1 MSDFSIIGN
10 RTAMIDAAAKT
21 TGAGKYTD
29 DLSVPGMLVGKI
41 LHSPY
46 PHARIRRIDTSRAEK
61 CEGVVAVVVGQD
73 APNPYGILPV
83 GHDEYALALDKVR
96 YVGDN
101 VACVVAVSE
110 SIAETALELI
120 DVEYEVLPAYFDPEE
135 SMKAVTD
142 LIHDSK
148 PGNLEKDYHHVFGDP
163 DQGFA
168 GADQIAEARF
178 IANEVTHA
186 AMEPHS
192 TLASFEIDP
201 HTGKPGRL
209 TVWSSTQVPYYLQHK
224 LSLVLEMPMAQIRV
238 IKPLVGGGFG
248 GKSEVIPLEIIA
260 AIAARKA
267 QAAVKITYTREEVFW
282 AHRGRPRTII
292 DLKTGV
298 KKDGRITAVKARV
311 VQDGGAYCSY
321 GVVTIL
327 YSGALLGAL
336 YDIPNIQYDGYRVLT
351 NKPACGAMRGHGT
364 VNVRFAFESQLDELA
379 LAIGMDP
386 AEIRQ
391 RNLLQ
396 PPCITVNGLRVQSY
410 GLPECIEKTVDR
422 SGWKQRKGK
431 LPRGRGLGIA
441 CSHYVSGAANSIIR
455 SDMPHSTVNIK
466 IDRDGGVVV
475 YTGASEI
482 GQGSDT
488 MTAQIAAEVLGCSL
502 PRVRVIAADTDL
514 TPIDIGS
521 YSSRVTFMAGNATL
535 RAASEVKRLIAAA
548 AAKKMGCAAEDLIF
562 RNDQVLRKNAAA
574 SVGEL
579 ADKSVRTTQDEASV
593 SGRVEG
599 QILRGSLQQKRKE
612 EGPKEKMSFE
622 EAVVAAIDFHGGL
635 TGTGSYAPPQEAR
648 GGKHKGAGVGPS
660 PAYSYSA
667 QVAEVS
673 VDEETGEVV
682 VHKVWAAHDC
692 GRALN
697 PVSVEGQIIGSVW
710 MGMGQALT
718 EEMVWKDGMLMNPG
732 LLEYRSPSSVES
744 PEVEPIIVES
754 VDPEGPF
761 GAKECSEGSLAATI
775 PAIANAIY
783 DAVGVRLRESPFT
796 PERVLSALR
805 AKRNARA
812 LNLTKVLTRLLRHAS
827 ANTADRCASKVR
839 ARNATRSIH
848 RGEKCR
854 PPRAVPIEPYKV
866 QTAPAQNCRRRNRV
880 SRGTFDACRAWQL
893 ARAGS
898 NSHPNHC
905 RRHRFNSIDAAETIR
920 AGARSRSARNRSAA
934 RHPAAARRR
943 RRNRGPHHAPRHR
956 ALRLSAPALCGPH
969 RSSGDRGIARTA
981 EHGHHRR

>member
-1 MSDFSIIGN
+1 VTQPTKDERPTTDFSIIGKP
-10 RTAMIDAAAKT
+10 TAMVDAAEKT
-21 TGAGKYTD
+21 TGSGKYTD

-46 PHARIRRIDTSRAEK
+46 PHARIKHIDTSRAEQL
-61 CEGVVAVVVGQD
+61 EGVVAIVVGKD

-83 GHDEYALALDKVR
+83 GHDEHALALDKVR

-101 VACVVAVSE
+101 VACVVVTSE
-110 SIAETALELI
+110 AIGEKALELI
-120 DVEYEVLPAYFDPEE
+120 DVDYEVLPAYFDPEE
-135 SMKAVTD
+135 SMKASTH
-142 LIHDSK
+142 LIHDNK
-148 PGNLEKDYHHVFGDP
+148 PNNLEKDYHHVFGDP
-163 DQGFA
+163 DSGFA
-168 GADQIAEARF
+168 GADHVAEARF

-192 TLASFEIDP
+192 TLAAFEIDP
-201 HTGKPGRL
+201 HTGMPGRL
-209 TVWSSTQVPYYLQHK
+209 SVWSSTQVPYYLQHK
-224 LSLVLEMPMAQIRV
+224 LSLVLDMPMAQIRV

-260 AIAARKA
+260 AVAARKA
-267 QAAVKITYTREEVFW
+267 QAPVKITYTREEVFW

-298 KKDGRITAVKARV
+298 KNDGRITAVKARV

-336 YDIPNIQYDGYRVLT
+336 YDIPSIQYDGYRVLT

-379 LAIGMDP
+379 AKIGMDP
-386 AEIRQ
+386 AEVRR
-391 RNLLQ
+391 RNLLK

-422 SGWKQRKGK
+422 SGWNERKGK
-431 LPRGRGLGIA
+431 LPKGRGIGIA

-502 PRVRVIAADTDL
+502 SRVRVIAADTDL

-535 RAASEVKRLIAAA
+535 RAANEVKKLIAAA
-548 AAKKMGCAAEDLIF
+548 AAQKMNCQPDDLVFREDAVVSKNGYVGTDAIGRPAEQSSAA
-562 RNDQVLRKNAAA
+562 
-574 SVGEL
+574 
-579 ADKSVRTTQDEASV
+579 TV

-599 QILRGSLQQKRKE
+599 QILRGSLQQKRKD
-612 EGPKEKMSFE
+612 EGPKDQMSFE
-622 EAVVAAIDFHGGL
+622 EAVVAAIDFHGAL
-635 TGTGSYAPPQEAR
+635 TGTGSYAPPPEAR
-648 GGKHKGAGVGPS
+648 GAKHKGAGVGPS

-673 VDEETGEVV
+673 VDEETGEVT

-718 EEMVWKDGMLMNPG
+718 EEMVWNDGMLMNPG

-754 VDPEGPF
+754 IDPEGPF

-783 DAVGVRLRESPFT
+783 DAVGIRLHESPFT
-796 PERVLSALR
+796 PERVLAALR
-805 AKRNARA
+805 SKKNAKA
-812 LNLTKVLTRLLRHAS
+812 LNLTEGVDPTSPTRFREH
-827 ANTADRCASKVR
+827 
-839 ARNATRSIH
+839 
-848 RGEKCR
+848 G
-854 PPRAVPIEPYKV
+854 
-866 QTAPAQNCRRRNRV
+866 
-880 SRGTFDACRAWQL
+880 
-893 ARAGS
+893 GS
-898 NSHPNHC
+898 LWFKGKGP
-905 RRHRFNSIDAAETIR
+905 E
-920 AGARSRSARNRSAA
+920 
-934 RHPAAARRR
+934 RHPLD
-943 RRNRGPHHAPRHR
+943 PSRHE
-956 ALRLSAPALCGPH
+956 PAG
-969 RSSGDRGIARTA
+969 GAD
-981 EHGHHRR
+981 

>member
-1 MSDFSIIGN
+1 MTDFSIIGKP
-10 RTAMIDAAAKT
+10 TAMIDAAEKT

-29 DLSVPGMLVGKI
+29 DLSLPGMLIGKI

-46 PHARIRRIDTSRAEK
+46 PHARIRHIDTSRAEQV
-61 CEGVVAVVVGQD
+61 EGIVAVAVGTD
-73 APNPYGILPV
+73 APNPFGILPV
-83 GHDEYALALDKVR
+83 GHDEHALALDKVR

-101 VACVVAVSE
+101 VACVVAISE
-110 SIAETALELI
+110 AIAEKALELI
-120 DVEYEVLPAYFDPEE
+120 DVDYELLPAYFDPEE
-135 SMKAVTD
+135 SMKAQSD
-142 LIHDSK
+142 LIHDNK
-148 PGNLEKDYHHVFGDP
+148 PNNIEKDYHHVFGDP
-163 DQGFA
+163 DHGFA
-168 GADQIAEARF
+168 DADHVAEARF

-192 TLASFEIDP
+192 TLASFELDP
-201 HTGKPGRL
+201 HTGKLGRL

-224 LSLVLEMPMAQIRV
+224 LSLVLEMPMQQIRV

-267 QAAVKITYTREEVFW
+267 KAPVKITYTREEVFW

-292 DLKTGV
+292 ELKTGV
-298 KKDGRITAVKARV
+298 KNDGRITAVKARV
-311 VQDGGAYCSY
+311 VQDGGGYCSY

-379 LAIGMDP
+379 ATIGMDP
-386 AEIRQ
+386 ADIRQ

-410 GLPECIEKTVDR
+410 GLPECIEKTVER
-422 SGWKQRKGK
+422 SGWNERRGK
-431 LPRGRGLGIA
+431 LPKGRGLGMA

-488 MTAQIAAEVLGCSL
+488 MTAQIAAEALGCSL
-502 PRVRVIAADTDL
+502 SRVRVIAADTDL

-535 RAASEVKRLIAAA
+535 RAAEEVKKLIAAA
-548 AAKKMGCAAEDLIF
+548 AAKKMNCAPGQLVFREDT
-562 RNDQVLRKNAAA
+562 VSRKNGH
-574 SVGEL
+574 VG
-579 ADKSVRTTQDEASV
+579 ADALVRPAEPSSAASV
-593 SGRVEG
+593 SGHVEG
-599 QILRGSLQQKRKE
+599 QILRGSLQQKRKD
-612 EGPKEKMSFE
+612 EGPKDQMTFE
-622 EAVVAAIDFHGGL
+622 EAVVAAIDFHGAL
-635 TGTGSYAPPQEAR
+635 TGTGSYAPPPEAR

-673 VDEETGEVV
+673 VDEETGEVT

-710 MGMGQALT
+710 MGVGQALT

-732 LLEYRSPSSVES
+732 LLEYRSPSAVES

-754 VDPEGPF
+754 IDPEGPF

-783 DAVGVRLRESPFT
+783 DAVGVRLHESPFT
-796 PERVLSALR
+796 PERVLAALR
-805 AKRNARA
+805 AKKNAKA
-812 LNLTKVLTRLLRHAS
+812 LNLTEGVDPVSPARFREHGGSLCFKGKGPARHAL
-827 ANTADRCASKVR
+827 D
-839 ARNATRSIH
+839 
-848 RGEKCR
+848 
-854 PPRAVPIEPYKV
+854 P
-866 QTAPAQNCRRRNRV
+866 
-880 SRGTFDACRAWQL
+880 
-893 ARAGS
+893 
-898 NSHPNHC
+898 
-905 RRHRFNSIDAAETIR
+905 
-920 AGARSRSARNRSAA
+920 A
-934 RHPAAARRR
+934 RHEI
-943 RRNRGPHHAPRHR
+943 
-956 ALRLSAPALCGPH
+956 SAGGA
-969 RSSGDRGIARTA
+969 D
-981 EHGHHRR
+981 

>member
-1 MSDFSIIGN
+1 MTNNFSIIGK
-10 RTAMIDAAAKT
+10 RIAMVDAAGKT

-29 DLSVPGMLVGKI
+29 DLSLPGMLVGKI

-61 CEGVVAVVVGQD
+61 LDGVIAVATGKD
-73 APNPYGILPV
+73 ASNTYGILPV
-83 GHDEYALALDKVR
+83 GHDEHALAVDRVR

-101 VACVVAVSE
+101 VACVAAIDE
-110 SIAETALELI
+110 ATADKALELI
-120 DVEYEVLPAYFDPEE
+120 DVEYEVLPAYFDPEQ
-135 SMKAVTD
+135 SMKAETD
-142 LIHDSK
+142 LIHDNK
-148 PGNLEKDYHHVFGDP
+148 PHNIEKDYHHVFGEP
-163 DQGFA
+163 DKGFA
-168 GADQIAEARF
+168 EADHVAEARF

-192 TLASFEIDP
+192 TLASFEIDSQ
-201 HTGKPGRL
+201 TGKPGRL

-224 LSLVLEMPMAQIRV
+224 LSLVLEMPMSQIRV

-260 AIAARKA
+260 AVAARKA
-267 QAAVKITYTREEVFW
+267 KAPVKITYTREEVFW

-298 KKDGRITAVKARV
+298 TNHGRITAVKARV

-364 VNVRFAFESQLDELA
+364 VNVRFAVESQLDELA
-379 LAIGMDP
+379 AKVGIDP
-386 AEIRQ
+386 AEIRR

-396 PPCITVNGLRVQSY
+396 PPCVTINGLRVQSY
-410 GLPECIEKTVDR
+410 GLPECIEKVVER

-431 LPRGRGLGIA
+431 LPRARGLGIA

-475 YTGASEI
+475 YTGAAEI

-502 PRVRVIAADTDL
+502 SRVKVVAADTDL

-535 RAASEVKRLIAAA
+535 RAAEEVKKQIASAAA
-548 AAKKMGCAAEDLIF
+548 RKMNCAPEDLVF
-562 RNDQVLRKNAAA
+562 RNDIVSKRDN
-574 SVGEL
+574 VGAGVSPVHAESGS
-579 ADKSVRTTQDEASV
+579 DERGRSSPHRSQDQA

-599 QILRGSLQQKRKE
+599 QILRGSLQQKRKD
-612 EGPKEKMSFE
+612 EGPKDFVTFE
-622 EAVVAAIDFHGGL
+622 EAVVAAIDFHGAL
-635 TGTGSYAPPQEAR
+635 TGTGSYAPPPEAR
-648 GGKHKGAGVGPS
+648 GGKFKGAGVGPS

-667 QVAEVS
+667 QVAEVT
-673 VDEETGEVV
+673 VDEDTGEVI

-718 EEMVWKDGMLMNPG
+718 EEMIWKDGMLMNPG
-732 LLEYRSPSSVES
+732 LLEYRSPSSLES

-754 VDPEGPF
+754 IDPEGPF

-783 DAVGVRLRESPFT
+783 DAVGIRLREAPFT
-796 PERVLSALR
+796 PERVLAALR
-805 AKRNARA
+805 AKKNAKLLDLTEGIDPTAPERFREHGGA
-812 LNLTKVLTRLLRHAS
+812 LWFKGKGPERHAL
-827 ANTADRCASKVR
+827 D
-839 ARNATRSIH
+839 
-848 RGEKCR
+848 
-854 PPRAVPIEPYKV
+854 P
-866 QTAPAQNCRRRNRV
+866 
-880 SRGTFDACRAWQL
+880 
-893 ARAGS
+893 
-898 NSHPNHC
+898 
-905 RRHRFNSIDAAETIR
+905 
-920 AGARSRSARNRSAA
+920 
-934 RHPAAARRR
+934 ARRTEQ
-943 RRNRGPHHAPRHR
+943 A
-956 ALRLSAPALCGPH
+956 
-969 RSSGDRGIARTA
+969 
-981 EHGHHRR
+981 

>member
-1 MSDFSIIGN
+1 MTDFSIIGKP
-10 RTAMIDAAAKT
+10 TAMVDAAEKT
-21 TGAGKYTD
+21 TGSGKYTD
-29 DLSVPGMLVGKI
+29 DLSLPGMLIGKI

-46 PHARIRRIDTSRAEK
+46 PHARINKIDTSRAEK
-61 CEGVVAVVVGQD
+61 LDGVVTVAVGTD

-83 GHDEYALALDKVR
+83 GHDEHALALDKVR

-101 VACVVAVSE
+101 VACVAAVSE
-110 SIAETALELI
+110 AIAEKALELI
-120 DVEYEVLPAYFDPEE
+120 DVDYEVLPAYYDPEQ
-135 SMKAVTD
+135 SMQAQSNF
-142 LIHDSK
+142 IHDNK
-148 PGNLEKDYHHVFGDP
+148 PQNIEKDYHHVFGDP
-163 DQGFA
+163 EKGFA
-168 GADQIAEARF
+168 DADEIAEARF
-178 IANEVTHA
+178 ISNEVTHA

-267 QAAVKITYTREEVFW
+267 NAPVKITYTREEVFW

-298 KKDGRITAVKARV
+298 KNDGRITAVKARV
-311 VQDGGAYCSY
+311 IQDGGAYCSY

-379 LAIGMDP
+379 ATIHLDP
-386 AEIRQ
+386 AQIRR

-396 PPCITVNGLRVQSY
+396 PPCVTVNGLRVQSY
-410 GLPECIEKTVDR
+410 GLPECIDKIVDR
-422 SGWKQRKGK
+422 SGWNRRRGQ
-431 LPRGRGLGIA
+431 LPKGRGLGIA

-488 MTAQIAAEVLGCSL
+488 MTAQVAAETLGCSL
-502 PRVRVIAADTDL
+502 SRVRVIAADTDL

-535 RAASEVKRLIAAA
+535 RAANEVKKQIAAA
-548 AAKKMGCAAEDLIF
+548 AAKKMNCPPENLVFQGDVVF
-562 RNDQVLRKNAAA
+562 RKSGGAPPLSRSLRQ
-574 SVGEL
+574 GREI
-579 ADKSVRTTQDEASV
+579 DFASV

-599 QILRGSLQQKRKE
+599 QILRGSLQQKRKD
-612 EGPKEKMSFE
+612 EGPKDRMTFE
-622 EAVVAAIDFHGGL
+622 GAVIAAIDFHGAL
-635 TGTGSYAPPQEAR
+635 SGTGSYAPPPQAR
-648 GGKHKGAGVGPS
+648 GGEHKGAGVGPS

-673 VDEETGEVV
+673 VDEDTGEVT

-697 PVSVEGQIIGSVW
+697 PVAVEGQIIGSV
-710 MGMGQALT
+710 L
-718 EEMVWKDGMLMNPG
+718 DGRGPG
-732 LLEYRSPSSVES
+732 
-744 PEVEPIIVES
+744 
-754 VDPEGPF
+754 
-761 GAKECSEGSLAATI
+761 A
-775 PAIANAIY
+775 
-783 DAVGVRLRESPFT
+783 
-796 PERVLSALR
+796 
-805 AKRNARA
+805 
-812 LNLTKVLTRLLRHAS
+812 H
-827 ANTADRCASKVR
+827 
-839 ARNATRSIH
+839 
-848 RGEKCR
+848 
-854 PPRAVPIEPYKV
+854 
-866 QTAPAQNCRRRNRV
+866 RRNGLERWHADE
-880 SRGTFDACRAWQL
+880 SRPTRIPQSVVGRIT
-893 ARAGS
+893 
-898 NSHPNHC
+898 
-905 RRHRFNSIDAAETIR
+905 RR
-920 AGARSRSARNRSAA
+920 
-934 RHPAAARRR
+934 
-943 RRNRGPHHAPRHR
+943 
-956 ALRLSAPALCGPH
+956 
-969 RSSGDRGIARTA
+969 
-981 EHGHHRR
+981 

>member
-1 MSDFSIIGN
+1 MSSEFAVIGKP
-10 RTAMIDAAAKT
+10 TAMVDAAEKT
-21 TGAGKYTD
+21 TGSGKYTD
-29 DLSVPGMLVGKI
+29 DLSLPGMLVGKI

-46 PHARIRRIDTSRAEK
+46 PHARIKAIDKSKAEK
-61 CEGVVAVVVGQD
+61 LEGVVAVAVGKD
-73 APNPYGILPV
+73 APKTYGILPV
-83 GHDEYALALDKVR
+83 GHDEYPLALDKVR

-101 VACVVAVSE
+101 VACVVATSE
-110 SIAETALELI
+110 AIAERALELI
-120 DVEYEVLPAYFDPEE
+120 DVDYEVLPGYFDPEE
-135 SMKAVTD
+135 SMKAESD
-142 LIHDSK
+142 LIHDHK
-148 PGNLEKDYHHVFGDP
+148 PNNIEKDYHHVFGDP
-163 DQGFA
+163 EKGFTE
-168 GADQIAEARF
+168 ADQIAEARF
-178 IANEVTHA
+178 ISNEVTHA

-267 QAAVKITYTREEVFW
+267 QAPVKITYTREEVFW

-336 YDIPNIQYDGYRVLT
+336 YDIPNIQFDGYRVLT

-379 LAIGMDP
+379 SAIGMDP
-386 AEIRQ
+386 AEIRR

-396 PPCITVNGLRVQSY
+396 SPCITVNGLRVQSY
-410 GLPECIEKTVDR
+410 GLPECIEKTVER
-422 SGWKQRKGK
+422 SGWKERKGK
-431 LPRGRGLGIA
+431 LAKGRGLGIA

-488 MTAQIAAEVLGCSL
+488 MTAQVAAETLGCSL
-502 PRVRVIAADTDL
+502 SRVRVVAADTDL

-535 RAASEVKRLIAAA
+535 RAAAEVKKLIAAA
-548 AAKKMGCAAEDLIF
+548 AAKKMSCDPGDVVIRDDRVSREARVDT
-562 RNDQVLRKNAAA
+562 DTV
-574 SVGEL
+574 
-579 ADKSVRTTQDEASV
+579 VRPAQEGSATSV

-612 EGPKEKMSFE
+612 EGPKDSMTFE
-622 EAVVAAIDFHGGL
+622 EAVVAAIDFHGAL
-635 TGTGSYAPPQEAR
+635 TGTGSYAPPAEAR

-660 PAYSYSA
+660 PAYSYSS

-673 VDEETGEVV
+673 VDEETGEVT

-783 DAVGVRLRESPFT
+783 DAVGVRLHESPFT
-796 PERVLSALR
+796 PERVLAALR
-805 AKRNARA
+805 AKQKAKT
-812 LNLTKVLTRLLRHAS
+812 LNLTEGI
-827 ANTADRCASKVR
+827 D
-839 ARNATRSIH
+839 
-848 RGEKCR
+848 
-854 PPRAVPIEPYKV
+854 P
-866 QTAPAQNCRRRNRV
+866 TAPTRFREH
-880 SRGTFDACRAWQL
+880 G
-893 ARAGS
+893 GS
-898 NSHPNHC
+898 LWFKGKGP
-905 RRHRFNSIDAAETIR
+905 E
-920 AGARSRSARNRSAA
+920 
-934 RHPAAARRR
+934 RHPLDPSRQAE
-943 RRNRGPHHAPRHR
+943 APVGG
-956 ALRLSAPALCGPH
+956 A
-969 RSSGDRGIARTA
+969 D
-981 EHGHHRR
+981 

>member
-1 MSDFSIIGN
+1 MTDFSIIGKP
-10 RTAMIDAAAKT
+10 TAMVDAVWKT

-29 DLSVPGMLVGKI
+29 DLSLPGMLVGKI

-46 PHARIRRIDTSRAEK
+46 PHARIKRIDPSRAEQL
-61 CEGVVAVVVGQD
+61 EGVVAVVVGTD

-110 SIAETALELI
+110 SLAEKALELV
-120 DVEYEVLPAYFDPEE
+120 DVEYEVLPAYFDPEA
-135 SMKAVTD
+135 SMKAQAD

-148 PGNLEKDYHHVFGDP
+148 PGNVEKDYHHVFGDP
-163 DQGFA
+163 EKGFA
-168 GADQIAEARF
+168 EADCVAEARF
-178 IANEVTHA
+178 ISNEVTHA

-192 TLASFEIDP
+192 TLASFELDP
-201 HTGKPGRL
+201 HTGKLGRL

-224 LSLVLEMPMAQIRV
+224 LSLVLEMPMSQIRV

-267 QAAVKITYTREEVFW
+267 KAPVKITYTREEVFW

-298 KKDGRITAVKARV
+298 KRDGRITAVKARV

-379 LAIGMDP
+379 ATIGLDP
-386 AEIRQ
+386 AEIRR
-391 RNLLQ
+391 RNLLK

-410 GLPECIEKTVDR
+410 GLPECIAKTVER
-422 SGWKQRKGK
+422 SGWNERRGK
-431 LPRGRGLGIA
+431 LPKGRGLGIA

-488 MTAQIAAEVLGCSL
+488 MTAQIAAEALGCSL
-502 PRVRVIAADTDL
+502 SRVRVVAADTDL

-535 RAASEVKRLIAAA
+535 RAAEEVKKLIAAA
-548 AAKKMGCAAEDLIF
+548 AAKKMNCEMEDLIF
-562 RNDQVLRKNAAA
+562 RDDTVVRKNGHVGTAAD
-574 SVGEL
+574 VGAGDSQEPCGDGRPRPSGE
-579 ADKSVRTTQDEASV
+579 AGPRSIVDTQPSV

-599 QILRGSLQQKRKE
+599 QILRGSLQQKRRE
-612 EGPKEKMSFE
+612 EGPKDWMTFE
-622 EAVVAAIDFHGGL
+622 EAVVAAIDFHGAL
-635 TGTGSYAPPQEAR
+635 IGTGSYAPPQEAR
-648 GGKHKGAGVGPS
+648 RGRHKGAGVGPS

-673 VDEETGEVV
+673 VDEDTGEVT

-697 PVSVEGQIIGSVW
+697 PVAVEGQIIGSVW

-718 EEMVWKDGMLMNPG
+718 EEMIWKDGMLMNPG
-732 LLEYRSPSSVES
+732 LLEYRSPSAVES
-744 PEVEPIIVES
+744 PAVEPIIVES
-754 VDPEGPF
+754 IDPEGPF

-783 DAVGVRLRESPFT
+783 DAVGVRLHESPFT
-796 PERVLSALR
+796 PERVLAALR
-805 AKRNARA
+805 TKKNAKA
-812 LNLTKVLTRLLRHAS
+812 LNLTEGVDPTSPTRFREHGGSLCFEGRGPERHALDPS
-827 ANTADRCASKVR
+827 R
-839 ARNATRSIH
+839 
-848 RGEKCR
+848 RG
-854 PPRAVPIEPYKV
+854 VP
-866 QTAPAQNCRRRNRV
+866 
-880 SRGTFDACRAWQL
+880 
-893 ARAGS
+893 AGGK
-898 NSHPNHC
+898 
-905 RRHRFNSIDAAETIR
+905 E
-920 AGARSRSARNRSAA
+920 
-934 RHPAAARRR
+934 
-943 RRNRGPHHAPRHR
+943 
-956 ALRLSAPALCGPH
+956 
-969 RSSGDRGIARTA
+969 
-981 EHGHHRR
+981 

>member
-1 MSDFSIIGN
+1 MTTQDRDDFSIIGKG
-10 RTAMIDAAAKT
+10 TAMVDAAEKT
-21 TGAGKYTD
+21 TGTGKYTD
-29 DLSVPGMLVGKI
+29 DLSVPGMLAGKI
-41 LHSPY
+41 LHSPF
-46 PHARIRRIDTSRAEK
+46 PHARIKSIDTSQAEK
-61 CEGVVAVVVGQD
+61 LEGVAAVVIGKD
-73 APNPYGILPV
+73 APKTYGILPV
-83 GHDEYALALDKVR
+83 GHDEYPLALDKVR

-101 VACVVAVSE
+101 VACVVATSE
-110 SIAETALELI
+110 AVAEKALELI
-120 DVEYEVLPAYFDPEE
+120 DVDYELLPAYFDPEE
-135 SMKAVTD
+135 SMKARTD
-142 LIHDSK
+142 LIHDNK
-148 PGNLEKDYHHVFGDP
+148 PNNVEKDYHHVFGDP
-163 DQGFA
+163 DKGFTE
-168 GADQIAEARF
+168 ADQIAEGRF

-201 HTGKPGRL
+201 HTGKAGRL

-224 LSLVLEMPMAQIRV
+224 LSLVLEMPMSQIRV

-260 AIAARKA
+260 AVAARKA
-267 QAAVKITYTREEVFW
+267 QAPVKITYTREEVFW
-282 AHRGRPRTII
+282 AHRGRPRTIV

-298 KKDGRITAVKARV
+298 RRDGRITSVKARV

-379 LAIGMDP
+379 AKIGMDP

-396 PPCITVNGLRVQSY
+396 SPSVTVNGLRVQSY
-410 GLPECIEKTVDR
+410 GLPECIEKTVER

-431 LPRGRGLGIA
+431 LPKGRGLGIA

-502 PRVRVIAADTDL
+502 ARVRVIAADTDL

-535 RAASEVKRLIAAA
+535 RAAEQVKKLIAAA
-548 AAKKMGCAAEDLIF
+548 AARKMGCGVEELFFRDDLVAKKGIM
-562 RNDQVLRKNAAA
+562 QTENALSGQTAPRPDGGGPPSPHGPSSSPA
-574 SVGEL
+574 SE
-579 ADKSVRTTQDEASV
+579 QASV
-593 SGRVEG
+593 SGHVEG

-612 EGPKEKMSFE
+612 EGPKDAMSFE
-622 EAVVAAIDFHGGL
+622 EAVVAAIDFHGAL
-635 TGTGSYAPPQEAR
+635 TGTGSYAPPPEAR

-673 VDEETGEVV
+673 VDEETGEVT

-697 PVSVEGQIIGSVW
+697 PVSVQGQIIGSVW

-775 PAIANAIY
+775 PAIASAIY
-783 DAVGVRLRESPFT
+783 EAVGVRLHESPFT
-796 PERVLSALR
+796 PERVLAALR
-805 AKRNARA
+805 AKRNAKA
-812 LNLTKVLTRLLRHAS
+812 INLTAGVDPTAPERFREHSGSLCFNGKGPERHAL
-827 ANTADRCASKVR
+827 D
-839 ARNATRSIH
+839 
-848 RGEKCR
+848 
-854 PPRAVPIEPYKV
+854 P
-866 QTAPAQNCRRRNRV
+866 
-880 SRGTFDACRAWQL
+880 
-893 ARAGS
+893 
-898 NSHPNHC
+898 
-905 RRHRFNSIDAAETIR
+905 
-920 AGARSRSARNRSAA
+920 SRSTTQARGA
-934 RHPAAARRR
+934 
-943 RRNRGPHHAPRHR
+943 
-956 ALRLSAPALCGPH
+956 
-969 RSSGDRGIARTA
+969 D
-981 EHGHHRR
+981 

>member
-1 MSDFSIIGN
+1 VTQQTTKEERPTTDFSIIGKP
-10 RTAMIDAAAKT
+10 TAMVDAAEKT
-21 TGAGKYTD
+21 TGTGKYTD

-46 PHARIRRIDTSRAEK
+46 PHACIKRIDTSRAEQF
-61 CEGVVAVVVGQD
+61 EGVVAVVVGKD

-83 GHDEYALALDKVR
+83 GHDEHALALDKVR

-101 VACVVAVSE
+101 VACVVAISE
-110 SIAETALELI
+110 AIAEKALELI
-120 DVEYEVLPAYFDPEE
+120 DVDYEVLPAYFDPEE
-135 SMKAVTD
+135 SMKATSD
-142 LIHDSK
+142 LIHDNK
-148 PGNLEKDYHHVFGDP
+148 PNNLEKDYHHIFGDP
-163 DQGFA
+163 DRGFA
-168 GADQIAEARF
+168 EADHVAEARF

-192 TLASFEIDP
+192 TLAAFEIDP

-260 AIAARKA
+260 AVAARKA
-267 QAAVKITYTREEVFW
+267 QAPVKITYTREEVFW

-298 KKDGRITAVKARV
+298 RRDGRITAVKARV

-379 LAIGMDP
+379 AKIGMDT
-386 AEIRQ
+386 AEIRR

-410 GLPECIEKTVDR
+410 GLPECIEKTVER
-422 SGWKQRKGK
+422 SRWDERKGK

-466 IDRDGGVVV
+466 IDRDGGIVV

-502 PRVRVIAADTDL
+502 SRVRVIAADTDL

-535 RAASEVKRLIAAA
+535 RAANEVKKLIAAA
-548 AAKKMGCAAEDLIF
+548 AAQKMNCQPDDLVFRDDVVRKREGHVGTAAIGRPAE
-562 RNDQVLRKNAAA
+562 QSSAA
-574 SVGEL
+574 
-579 ADKSVRTTQDEASV
+579 TV

-599 QILRGSLQQKRKE
+599 QILRGSLQQKRKD
-612 EGPKEKMSFE
+612 EGPKDQMTFE
-622 EAVVAAIDFHGGL
+622 EAVVAAIDFHGAL
-635 TGTGSYAPPQEAR
+635 TGTGSYAPPPEAR

-673 VDEETGEVV
+673 VDEETGEVT

-754 VDPEGPF
+754 IDPEGPF

-783 DAVGVRLRESPFT
+783 DAVGIRLHESPFT
-796 PERVLSALR
+796 PERVLAALR
-805 AKRNARA
+805 SKKNAKA
-812 LNLTKVLTRLLRHAS
+812 LNLTEGVDPASPTRFREH
-827 ANTADRCASKVR
+827 
-839 ARNATRSIH
+839 
-848 RGEKCR
+848 G
-854 PPRAVPIEPYKV
+854 
-866 QTAPAQNCRRRNRV
+866 
-880 SRGTFDACRAWQL
+880 
-893 ARAGS
+893 GS
-898 NSHPNHC
+898 LWFKGKGP
-905 RRHRFNSIDAAETIR
+905 E
-920 AGARSRSARNRSAA
+920 
-934 RHPAAARRR
+934 RHPLD
-943 RRNRGPHHAPRHR
+943 PSRHE
-956 ALRLSAPALCGPH
+956 PAG
-969 RSSGDRGIARTA
+969 GAD
-981 EHGHHRR
+981 